1 MTVATLTVLWA
12 VGIFVLTIR
21 DGIFD
26 CDMGSFKI
34 ILICTICTIVDVGS
48 KAFTVINHNHVAH
61 DNLLQTRITK
71 SALIIALISFEIIP
85 LNAISLTWSVFEEKS
100 LSTFNAFH
108 GVSHIAFVTTTCVT
122 AVMARHN
129 KASVNRSCNGI
140 VSYEHVWA
148 FFLTIICTE
157 GNSTSLVY
165 YHIGTFK
172 GSSINNVCNN
182 IVIKGDVPRFLDT
195 HTNWSEVE
203 EHIVADI
210 DIG

>member
-12 VGIFVLTIR
+12 VGIFVLTVR

-34 ILICTICTIVDVGS
+34 ILICTIVDVDS

-61 DNLLQTRITK
+61 DNLLRTRITK

-85 LNAISLTWSVFEEKS
+85 LNAISLTWSVLEEKS
-100 LSTFNAFH
+100 MTTFNAFH

-122 AVMARHN
+122 AVMTRHD
-129 KASVNRSCNGI
+129 KASVNRSGNGI

-148 FFLTIICTE
+148 FFFTTICTE

-165 YHIGTFK
+165 HLIETFK
-172 GSSINNVCNN
+172 GSSINNICNN
-182 IVIKGDVPRFLDT
+182 IVIKGDVSRFLDT
-195 HTNWSEVE
+195 HTNWSKVE